1 MTLNYPK
8 TCQKCY
14 SYLLSEDDGPESNV
28 GQNNQRNSFKSV
40 VAHLWNETIKSYSS
54 IYVIKWSF
62 WVIIST
68 CVNYQVGNYIQP
80 LWEEIQ
86 PSTESDIEIY
96 NGYIESGTALLGAL
110 AVFGIGFVS
119 LDWSKYGDLCIV
131 IISLVSGVILFF
143 MGETG
148 YIWFGYIGE

>member
-1 MTLNYPK
+1 MTYPN
-8 TCQKCY
+8 TCKKYC
-14 SYLLSEDDGPESNV
+14 SDLLSEGNGPKRNEEQS
-28 GQNNQRNSFKSV
+28 NQRNSFKSV
-40 VAHLWNETIKSYSS
+40 VVHLWNETIKSYSS
-54 IYVIKWSF
+54 TYVIKWSS

-110 AVFGIGFVS
+110 AVFGIGFVK

-131 IISLVSGVILFF
+131 IISLLSGVILFF
-143 MGETG
+143 MGETE

>member
-1 MTLNYPK
+1 MTFNKICKEY
-8 TCQKCY
+8 CFD
-14 SYLLSEDDGPESNV
+14 LLSGGDGQERNL
-28 GQNNQRNSFKSV
+28 GHENRRNSFKSV
-40 VAHLWNETIKSYSS
+40 VVHLWNETIKSYTS

-68 CVNYQVGNYIQP
+68 CANYQVGNYIQP

-86 PSTESDIEIY
+86 PSTENDIEIY

-110 AVFGIGFVS
+110 AVFGIGFVK

-131 IISLVSGVILFF
+131 IFSLLSGVILFF
-143 MGETG
+143 MGETE